1 MSQILV
7 IEDETILREEVVEWL
22 TLEGYRALSA
32 QDGVLGVEIATHAH
46 PDLII
51 CDITMPRLDG
61 YGVLLEL
68 NTNPAT
74 TGIPFIFLT
83 ARAAHEDIRLGMTLG
98 ADDYIAKPFT
108 RKELLEAIR
117 SRLTKKNGQEQ
128 QHQQELANLQQAL
141 AHEQEQRLLKAK
153 LVAMFSHDFRNPLT
167 SILMANGML
176 RDHSERL
183 EPQRRLAYFNHIEAA
198 ARQLVQMLD
207 DVLLIAQME
216 NGKLA
221 LQPEELNMNA
231 FLNEILENF
240 QVLYGEKHDLHF
252 ESQLSSSVWIDARL
266 LQQIATNLITNAIK
280 YSAPGS
286 QVSISAEQHNGQLH
300 LRVRD
305 QGIGIPNADQVR
317 LFDAFQRGSNVGHI
331 QGTGLGL
338 AIIKDAVK
346 LLGGTITVESEV
358 GRGTTFDVCIP
369 LA

>member
-1 MSQILV
+1 MPQILV

-22 TLEGYRALSA
+22 TLEGYTTLSA
-32 QDGVLGVEIATHAH
+32 QDGVLGVEIATRKH

-108 RKELLEAIR
+108 RKELLEAIH
-117 SRLTKKNGQEQ
+117 SRLSKKNVQEQ
-128 QHQQELANLQQAL
+128 QHQQKLAELHQAL

-167 SILMANGML
+167 GILMATGIL

-183 EPQRRLAYFNHIEAA
+183 EVQRRLAYFNHIEAS
-198 ARQLVQMLD
+198 ARQLMQMLD

-221 LQPEELNMNA
+221 LQPEELNIDV
-231 FLNEILENF
+231 FLHQILENF
-240 QVLYGEKHDLHF
+240 QVLHGEKYILLF
-252 ESQLSSSVWIDARL
+252 ESQLLSLVRVDARL
-266 LQQIATNLITNAIK
+266 LQQIATNLIANAIK

-286 QVSISAEQHNGQLH
+286 EVSISAARHNGHLH

-305 QGIGIPNADQVR
+305 QGIGIPKADQMR

-338 AIIKDAVK
+338 AITKDAVK

-358 GRGTTFDVCIP
+358 GRGTTFDVHIP

>member
-1 MSQILV
+1 MPQILV
-7 IEDETILREEVVEWL
+7 IEDETILREEVIEWL
-22 TLEGYRALSA
+22 TLEGYTTFSA
-32 QDGVLGVEIATHAH
+32 QDGVLGVEIATREH

-98 ADDYIAKPFT
+98 ADDYITKPFT
-108 RKELLEAIR
+108 RLELLEAIQ
-117 SRLTKKNGQEQ
+117 SRLMKKNGQEQ
-128 QHQQELANLQQAL
+128 RHQQELAELHQAL
-141 AHEQEQRLLKAK
+141 VHEQEQRLLKAK

-167 SILMANGML
+167 SILMANGIL

-183 EPQRRLAYFNHIEAA
+183 APQRRLTYFNHIEAA

-221 LQPEELNMNA
+221 LQPEQLNINV
-231 FLNEILENF
+231 FLHQILENF
-240 QVLYGEKHDLHF
+240 QVLQGEKYILLF
-252 ESQLSSSVWIDARL
+252 ESQLKEPVWIDARL
-266 LQQIATNLITNAIK
+266 LQQIVSNLIANAIK
-280 YSAPGS
+280 YSTPGS
-286 QVSISAEQHNGQLH
+286 QVLISAEQQNGQLH

-305 QGIGIPNADQVR
+305 HGIGIPSEDQAR

-338 AIIKDAVK
+338 AITRDAVK
-346 LLGGTITVESEV
+346 LLGGTITVESQV
-358 GRGTTFDVCIP
+358 GQGTTFDVRIP
-369 LA
+369 LK